1 MGLTENEKNIIKA
14 VRESAQQ
21 GKDLEIRTDKKGNH
35 KVLEITKR
43 RIVG

>member
-1 MGLTENEKNIIKA
+1 MSLTENEKNIIKA

-43 RIVG
+43 KIIG